1 MHRKFH
7 KMYTP
12 SARAFVL
19 PHATHILPHATH
31 PPARHSYPPTRYSR
45 ERTLVPRTKQGAQTV
60 LEEVMISAYTYR
72 LIAKIISGAENHCTL
87 PPIK

>member
-45 ERTLVPRTKQGAQTV
+45 ERTLVPRTKQGAPFIA
-60 LEEVMISAYTYR
+60 LKEFSREVC
-72 LIAKIISGAENHCTL
+72 GG
-87 PPIK
+87 